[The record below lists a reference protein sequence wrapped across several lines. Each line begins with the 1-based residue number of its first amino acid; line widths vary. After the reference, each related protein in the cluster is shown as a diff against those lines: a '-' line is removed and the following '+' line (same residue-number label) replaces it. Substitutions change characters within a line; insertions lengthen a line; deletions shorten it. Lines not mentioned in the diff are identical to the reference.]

1 MRKITVLLLLFPLL
15 AFCQNEVKKSVYSDS
30 VGDIAFDAAT
40 DNKDFLV
47 CDPPYIYQYF
57 NFNEGFMF
65 EGEKIALDSIFRKQ
79 YHPEKAKKESGTLRI
94 RFIVN
99 CKGETDRFRII
110 GMDENYNEKVFDA
123 SITSQLLAITRE
135 LKGWPS
141 KFIKERGF
149 NYYQYII
156 FKIENGQLIEILP

>member
-1 MRKITVLLLLFPLL
+1 MHKITALFILLPLL
-15 AFCQNEVKKSVYSDS
+15 AYCQTEVKKSVYPDM

-40 DNKDFLV
+40 DKKDFQL
-47 CDPPYIYQYF
+47 CDPPYVYQYF
-57 NFNEGFMF
+57 NFSEGFIYK
-65 EGEKIALDSIFRKQ
+65 GEKIALDRIFREQ
-79 YHPEKAKKESGTLRI
+79 YHPENAKKESGTLRI

-110 GMDENYNEKVFDA
+110 GMDENYTEKIFDA
-123 SITSQLLAITRE
+123 SITNQLLTITKE

-141 KFIKERGF
+141 KTIQDRGF
-149 NYYQYII
+149 NYYQYLI